1 MLVGSDVSTFLSL
14 HVFLFR
20 LRYSIVEG
28 NVQNSFIIEPNSGV
42 ITTARKL
49 DREKRAS
56 YRLTVLAQNVRNSC
70 HKGRAIVNVKVSDIN
85 DNSPTFARAQYSGT
99 ILEGKP
105 ANTLV
110 ANVTATDID
119 SGINAQLKYSI
130 TFGNQG
136 SKFSINNKGE
146 VRTNQELDYEVKRS
160 YTLEIKVQDG
170 GGRDDTTRLTI
181 TVQDVNEPPYFVS
194 PCANSGSCRFSIKEN
209 NARNALIGV
218 IQARDP
224 ESCSSLMYKITTEPS
239 QGSRV
244 FAVSNSGDITV
255 LSSLDREF
263 KSHYTAVVTVEDCGK
278 PALKVSTRIRVE
290 VLDENDMSPRF
301 TQTVYRAS
309 VRENIAR
316 NSTVLQVSASGK

>member
-1 MLVGSDVSTFLSL
+1 MLVGSDLSTFLSL
-14 HVFLFR
+14 HVVLFR

-28 NVQNSFIIEPNSGV
+28 NVQKSFIIEPNSGV

-85 DNSPTFARAQYSGT
+85 DNSPTFAHAQYSGT

-110 ANVTATDID
+110 AKVTATDID
-119 SGINAQLKYSI
+119 SGINAQLTYSI

-136 SKFSINNKGE
+136 NKFSINNKGE
-146 VRTNQELDYEVKRS
+146 VRTNQELDYEVQQS
-160 YTLEIKVQDG
+160 YTLKIKVQDG
-170 GGRDDTTRLTI
+170 GGLDDTTRLTI
-181 TVQDVNEPPYFVS
+181 IVQDVNEPPYFVS

-263 KSHYTAVVTVEDCGK
+263 KSQYTAVVTVEDCGK
-278 PALKVSTRIRVE
+278 PALKVSTRIRVK

-316 NSTVLQVSASGK
+316 NSKVLQVSASGK